1 MKKLIVF
8 LSLVF
13 LMSCSAVRVNYDYDS
28 TTDYS
33 NYSTYGYYPDME
45 TGLSEFDTKRIIAA
59 VDATM
64 QAKGIRFGEEPDFYI
79 NIITDAYQTPQRNSV
94 GVGLGG
100 GGRNLGGGISIGLPL
115 GQSDTERQI
124 SFDLVDAHKESL
136 FWQAT
141 SVSNYNE
148 NASPEVKEKKLQE
161 IVNKVFEKYPPKS

>member
-1 MKKLIVF
+1 MKKLVAF
-8 LSLVF
+8 LSVVF

-28 TTDYS
+28 TTNYS
-33 NYSTYGYYPDME
+33 NYSTYGYYPDMQ
-45 TGLSEFDTKRIIAA
+45 TGLSEFDTNRIIAA

-64 QAKGIRFGEEPDFYI
+64 QIKGIRFSEEPDFYI
-79 NIITDAYQTPQRNSV
+79 NIISDAYRTPQNSTV

-115 GQSDTERQI
+115 GQSGEERQI
-124 SFDLVDAHKESL
+124 SFDLVDSHKESL

-141 SVSNYNE
+141 STSNYNE
-148 NASPEVKEKKLQE
+148 NASPEAKEKKLQE

>member
-8 LSLVF
+8 LSVVF

-28 TTDYS
+28 ATDYS

-45 TGLSEFDTKRIIAA
+45 TGLSDFDTKRIIAA
-59 VDATM
+59 IDATM
-64 QAKGIRFGEEPDFYI
+64 QAKGMRFSEEPDFYI
-79 NIITDAYQTPQRNSV
+79 NIISDAYKTPQRNAV

-115 GQSDTERQI
+115 GQSDEERQI
-124 SFDLVDAHKESL
+124 SFDLVDAYKESL
-136 FWQAT
+136 FWQAV

-148 NASPEVKEKKLQE
+148 NASPEAKEKKLQE
-161 IVNKVFEKYPPKS
+161 IVNKVFEKYPAKS